1 MQRTDS
7 ANPRGS
13 YQPPLPTKPT
23 LKRQNA
29 ALGNDSQNTLEG
41 PSTPTQLG
49 KVNIPSGTAEHA
61 SAKRFKSSHP
71 PAYVSSPYKAP
82 EPVPHTLVASCGNPT
97 YRKVTMKGE
106 HAGRAYIACP
116 CNNGAFIWEDT
127 WQTKCHSN
135 ADMKLT
141 CRAVG
146 TAQASLPEELKEFM
160 EQVAGQL
167 EGLFIETDQQLHT
180 FTDEVYSLL
189 GSFEERLKAL
199 ETPTP

>member
-1 MQRTDS
+1 
-7 ANPRGS
+7 
-13 YQPPLPTKPT
+13 
-23 LKRQNA
+23 
-29 ALGNDSQNTLEG
+29 
-41 PSTPTQLG
+41 
-49 KVNIPSGTAEHA
+49 
-61 SAKRFKSSHP
+61 
-71 PAYVSSPYKAP
+71 
-82 EPVPHTLVASCGNPT
+82 
-97 YRKVTMKGE
+97 
-106 HAGRAYIACP
+106 
-116 CNNGAFIWEDT
+116 
-127 WQTKCHSN
+127 
-135 ADMKLT
+135 MKLT